1 MAQET
6 TNPIS
11 NPAVELTN
19 IQVDFDN
26 ITILKNLSFKLEAGE
41 ILCLLGPSG
50 CGKTTALK
58 TIAGLINANNGQIE
72 LFGKSVISNTNTLMP
87 VDQRSVGFIFQDYA
101 LFPHMTVGQNIAY
114 GLNKLSKQERQ
125 LRIEET
131 LALVELP
138 DIDKRFPHELSGGQ
152 QQRVA
157 VARAL
162 APKPQILLMDEPFS
176 NIDGQVKRRMMADL
190 RSLLKSH
197 NITCIFV
204 THAKE
209 EAFAFADKT
218 AVMVDG
224 RIAQLG
230 TPAMVF
236 NQPKTLAVAEFME
249 SGNLASLRHCQQVLD
264 KINHQWPKDLDNS
277 GYWLFKPQHISIKR
291 SQQNTGIQLLTSTYI
306 GRGYQYDISI
316 QVDAHNPDKTIQ
328 WKAEYEDALEL
339 SVGDNLSIE
348 YSAFPHWL
356 LN

>member
-6 TNPIS
+6 NNPMNI
-11 NPAVELTN
+11 PAVELTN

-58 TIAGLINANNGQIE
+58 TIAGLINANKGQID

-101 LFPHMTVGQNIAY
+101 LFPHMTIGQNIAY

-125 LRIEET
+125 LRTEET

-138 DIDKRFPHELSGGQ
+138 DIEKRFPHELSGGQ

-224 RIAQLG
+224 RIAQLD
-230 TPAMVF
+230 TPAVVF

-264 KINHQWPKDLDNS
+264 KVNHQWPKDLDNS

-291 SQQNTGIQLLTSTYI
+291 SQQNTGIQLVDSTYI

-316 QVDAHNPDKTIQ
+316 HVDAHNPDKTIH
-328 WKAEYEDALEL
+328 WKAECEDAIEL
-339 SVGDNLSIE
+339 SIGDNLSIE